1 VKEQTYTPL
10 QPLIY
15 DLSVSGR
22 EGVRLPALD
31 VPTTDLPAGF
41 VRGNLD
47 LPEVSELQV
56 VRHFT
61 KLSELNYAIDR
72 NFYPLGSC
80 TMKYNPKVNEDA
92 ARLPGFAH
100 LHPLADGESAQGA
113 LALIYQLQE
122 WLGEIAG
129 FPHVS
134 VSPAAG
140 AQGEFAGILMIRAYH
155 HSRGDDKRTKIL
167 VPNSAHGTN
176 PATVTMAGLEAVELP
191 SDDDGNVD
199 LAALEAACDDTVAGM
214 MITVPNTLGLFEGHI
229 LDVVRLVHDCGGLL
243 YMDGANM
250 NSLLGIVKPGEL
262 GFDVMHYNLHKTFST
277 PHGGGGPGSG
287 AVGCTALRA
296 GHARTLHWPS
306 QGLPGQFRHAPA
318 RLRLHSRLRWRRPA
332 RCLSLCGA

>member
-1 VKEQTYTPL
+1 MKEQTYTPL

-31 VPTTDLPAGF
+31 VPVTDLPAGF
-41 VRGNLD
+41 VRGSLD

-140 AQGEFAGILMIRAYH
+140 AQGEFAGILMIRAY
-155 HSRGDDKRTKIL
+155 
-167 VPNSAHGTN
+167 
-176 PATVTMAGLEAVELP
+176 
-191 SDDDGNVD
+191 
-199 LAALEAACDDTVAGM
+199 
-214 MITVPNTLGLFEGHI
+214 
-229 LDVVRLVHDCGGLL
+229 
-243 YMDGANM
+243 
-250 NSLLGIVKPGEL
+250 
-262 GFDVMHYNLHKTFST
+262 
-277 PHGGGGPGSG
+277 
-287 AVGCTALRA
+287 
-296 GHARTLHWPS
+296 
-306 QGLPGQFRHAPA
+306 
-318 RLRLHSRLRWRRPA
+318 
-332 RCLSLCGA
+332 